1 MPVKYRDFLSI
12 LFKYTIVDFQNPSPM
27 YIHRLNR
34 WEDEPEIVD
43 FLKKNAFAT
52 LVSQVDNKPWATHLP
67 FVMDQNSTGD
77 LILSGHLAKANPQG
91 KSISK
96 NEEVLV
102 IFQGPH
108 AYISSSWYNHENVP
122 TWNYLAVHVYGKIR
136 IIEGEELMNH
146 LKSLVDT
153 YEEGRP
159 GRVRLETM
167 SHTYVESQ
175 LRALVGFE
183 IKIEEVKA
191 SAKLS
196 QNRDEINYH
205 NIVQKLRESSSYL
218 DKEIA
223 SEMRKRRPE

>member
-1 MPVKYRDFLSI
+1 
-12 LFKYTIVDFQNPSPM
+12 M
-27 YIHRLNR
+27 YINPKNI

-52 LVSQVDNKPWATHLP
+52 LVSQVDGRPWATHLP
-67 FVMDQNSTGD
+67 FVLDQNPSGEA
-77 LILSGHLAKANPQG
+77 ILHGHLAKANLQW
-91 KSISK
+91 KSLPE

-122 TWNYLAVHVYGKIR
+122 TWNYLSVHVYGKIR

-146 LKSLVDT
+146 LKSLVDV
-153 YEEGRP
+153 YEEDRP
-159 GRVRLETM
+159 NRVRVETM
-167 SHTYVESQ
+167 SEAYVESQ

-183 IKIEEVKA
+183 IKIEEVQA

-196 QNRDEINYH
+196 QNRDDVNYH
-205 NIVQKLRESSSYL
+205 HIVKKLDESPYPM
-218 DKEIA
+218 DKEVA
-223 SEMRKRRPE
+223 TEMRKRRPE